1 MTSKSADQ
9 TSAWMT
15 AAPGQPLTLG
25 RATLNALGP
34 MDVELEVIACGL
46 CHSDLHLVDDDWGIS
61 EYPLVPGHE
70 VVGRIVAAGNAVSG
84 LAIGQRVGVGWLC
97 GACLDCRSCA
107 AGEDNLC
114 ARPERTCVAN
124 VGGFA
129 SRIRVDSRFS
139 HPIPEGLSDL
149 QAAPL
154 LCAGVTVYS
163 PLTRLLPRAGRDVGV
178 VGIGGLGHLA
188 VQYASRMGHQVT
200 AIVRGPGR
208 EKDAKALGA
217 QFFLDNTDAG
227 QMAAAE
233 AGFDLLL
240 VTVSADLDWPVYM
253 RLLRPNGTLCL
264 VGMPA
269 ATITVEIDNLV
280 GEQKILTGSS
290 IGSREMIR
298 EMLAYSAAN
307 EIYPWVVQMP
317 MEQVNEA
324 LQILANGEARYRIVL
339 TA

>member
-1 MTSKSADQ
+1 MNKPGDE
-9 TSAWMT
+9 TSAWI
-15 AAPGQPLTLG
+15 AAASGQPLKQG
-25 RATLNALGP
+25 RARLNALGP
-34 MDVELEVIACGL
+34 MDVELKVIACGL
-46 CHSDLHLVDDDWGIS
+46 CHSDLHLVNDDWGIS

-70 VVGRIVAAGNAVSG
+70 VVGQVVAAGEAVID
-84 LAIGQRVGVGWLC
+84 LAVGQRVGVGWLC
-97 GACLDCRSCA
+97 GACLECPSCN

-114 ARPERTCVAN
+114 ALPKRTCLAN

-129 SRIRVDSRFS
+129 SRIRVDSRFA

-163 PLTRLLPRAGRDVGV
+163 PLKRLLPGNGRHVGV
-178 VGIGGLGHLA
+178 VGVGGLGHLA
-188 VQYASRMGHQVT
+188 LQYANHMGHKVT
-200 AIVRGPGR
+200 AIVRGSGK
-208 EKDAKALGA
+208 EKDAIALGA
-217 QFFLDNTDAG
+217 LSSLDNTDAG

-240 VTVSADLDWPVYM
+240 VTASSDLDWSVYM

-269 ATITVEIDNLV
+269 QTITVPIDALV

-290 IGSREMIR
+290 IGSRDMIR
-298 EMLAYSAAN
+298 EMLEYSAAN
-307 EIYPWVVQMP
+307 EIYPWVVHMP
-317 MEQVNEA
+317 MDQVNEA
-324 LQILANGEARYRIVL
+324 LKILRDGEARYRIVL

>member
-1 MTSKSADQ
+1 MASKSGDD
-9 TSAWMT
+9 TGAWMT
-15 AAPGQPLTLG
+15 AAPGQPLTPG
-25 RATLNALGP
+25 RATLKALGP

-46 CHSDLHLVDDDWGIS
+46 CHSDLHLVNDDWGIS

-70 VVGRIVAAGNAVSG
+70 VVGRIVAAGKEVSG
-84 LAIGQRVGVGWLC
+84 LAVGQRVGVGWLC
-97 GACLDCRSCA
+97 GACLDCRSCN

-114 ARPERTCVAN
+114 AEPKRTCVAN

-139 HPIPEGLSDL
+139 HPIPRGLGDL

-163 PLTRLLPRAGRDVGV
+163 PLKRLLPRTGRDIGV
-178 VGIGGLGHLA
+178 VGLGGLGHLA
-188 VQYASRMGHQVT
+188 VQYASRMGHRVT

-208 EKDAKALGA
+208 EKDAGTLGA
-217 QFFLDNTDAG
+217 QFYLDNTDGG

-233 AGFDLLL
+233 AAFDLLL
-240 VTVSADLDWPVYM
+240 VTVSADLDWSVYM
-253 RLLRPNGTLCL
+253 RLLKPNGTLCL

-269 ATITVEIDNLV
+269 ATITVEIDNFV

-290 IGSREMIR
+290 IGSRDMTR
-298 EMLAYSAAN
+298 EMLEYSAAN
-307 EIYPWVVQMP
+307 EVYPWVVQMP
-317 MEQVNEA
+317 MDQVNEA
-324 LQILANGEARYRIVL
+324 LKILADGEARYRIVL

>member
-1 MTSKSADQ
+1 MNKPGNE

-15 AAPGQPLTLG
+15 AASRQPLTQG
-25 RATLNALGP
+25 RARLNTLGP
-34 MDVELEVIACGL
+34 MDVELRVIACGL
-46 CHSDLHLVDDDWGIS
+46 CHSDLHLINDDWGIS

-70 VVGRIVAAGNAVSG
+70 VVGRVVAAGEAVNG
-84 LAIGQRVGVGWLC
+84 LAVGQRVGVGWLC
-97 GACLDCRSCA
+97 GACLECPSCN

-114 ARPERTCVAN
+114 AVPKRTCLAN

-129 SRIRVDSRFS
+129 SRIRVDSRFA

-163 PLTRLLPRAGRDVGV
+163 PLKRLLPRSGRDVGV
-178 VGIGGLGHLA
+178 VGVGGLGHLA
-188 VQYASRMGHQVT
+188 LQYASHMGHEVT
-200 AIVRGPGR
+200 AIIRGPGK
-208 EKDAKALGA
+208 EKDAKAMGA
-217 QFFLDNTDAG
+217 SSCLDSTDAA

-233 AGFDLLL
+233 AGFDFLL
-240 VTVSADLDWPVYM
+240 VTVSADLDWSVYM
-253 RLLRPNGTLCL
+253 SLLRANGTLCL

-269 ATITVEIDNLV
+269 ATIMVPIEFLV

-290 IGSREMIR
+290 IGSRDMTR
-298 EMLAYSAAN
+298 EMLEYSAAN
-307 EIYPWVVQMP
+307 EIYPWVIRMP
-317 MEQVNEA
+317 MDRVNEA
-324 LQILANGEARYRIVL
+324 LRILADGEARYRIVL